1 MAALNPL
8 TRELVFKVVFYGPG
22 LGGKTTT
29 LQYIHAHTK
38 PEHRGKLV
46 SLATPTDRTLYF
58 DFLPLRVHRVRNM
71 NVRLQLF
78 TVPGQVYYTAT
89 RKLVLTGADGVVF
102 VADSQAARIDANQE
116 SLEDL
121 AANVAEH
128 GRKLST
134 IPHTFHWNKRD
145 LPDVVPM
152 DDLDRRFN
160 VFGAPAL
167 GTVAT
172 SGVGVYEGLER
183 ITRLVVE
190 AYKADLPPG
199 DKLGPL
205 LDADDLGIAQAI
217 RGLAESPVPRAPAS
231 ARPGS
236 SPGSGSHPATR
247 IEDAHVSG
255 PTAPS
260 PPPPSSMAPTSSP
273 PPLSAPPASAQLPH
287 VEGVFSLASL
297 WPEPEQ
303 NAVRRAEVLLAARD
317 WHGAVLACDVLVTRV
332 LASAAGLG
340 GSLDAPRDPA
350 LVALLLG
357 LDGRR
362 YLEFRSMVRAART
375 QRALDLRAAYEC
387 LLFALEAGRARDRLW
402 R

>member
-1 MAALNPL
+1 
-8 TRELVFKVVFYGPG
+8 
-22 LGGKTTT
+22 
-29 LQYIHAHTK
+29 
-38 PEHRGKLV
+38 
-46 SLATPTDRTLYF
+46 
-58 DFLPLRVHRVRNM
+58 M

-102 VADSQAARIDANQE
+102 VADSQSARLDANQE

-121 AANVAEH
+121 AANLAEH

-134 IPHTFHWNKRD
+134 MPHAFQWNKRD
-145 LPDVVPM
+145 LPDIVPTEE
-152 DDLDRRFN
+152 LDRRFN

-183 ITRLVVE
+183 ITRLVIE

-199 DKLGPL
+199 DKLAPL

-217 RGLAESPVPRAPAS
+217 RGLAEQCGESPVPRAS
-231 ARPGS
+231 SSRPNVT
-236 SPGSGSHPATR
+236 SGAPVVAT
-247 IEDAHVSG
+247 APHGHG

-260 PPPPSSMAPTSSP
+260 PPPPSVQPVSSQAPHSTGAISAAPVSQPLVPASGIPSSP
-273 PPLSAPPASAQLPH
+273 SISAAPEDA
-287 VEGVFSLASL
+287 FSLSPL
-297 WPEPEQ
+297 WPDAEQ
-303 NAVRRAEVLLAARD
+303 AAVRRAEALLSTRD
-317 WHGAVLACDVLVTRV
+317 AHGAVLACDVIVTRV
-332 LASAAGLG
+332 LASAAGFG
-340 GSLDAPRDPA
+340 GSIDAPRDPS

-357 LDGRR
+357 LEGRR
-362 YLEFRSMVRAART
+362 YLEFRGVVRAARA
-375 QRALDLRAAYEC
+375 QREVDLRSAYEC
-387 LLFALEAGRARDRLW
+387 FLFALEAGRARDRL